1 MCDVKSTG
9 SFGAEKTA
17 GVQTSKHEVDVVSDQ
32 RKCKQSST
40 RSTLVSDQRKANSSH
55 PAFAGERPADA
66 GESLYGPTVVTPVN
80 SAC

>member
-40 RSTLVSDQRKANSSH
+40 RSTLC
-55 PAFAGERPADA
+55 
-66 GESLYGPTVVTPVN
+66 VTKGKQIAATRRLQVKDRLMLENP
-80 SAC
+80 SMDPPW